1 MEFINNEEYKRDY
14 IKIKELIEGTNNYD
28 DAVQLY
34 NMIEMTDNQK
44 NLYMNILKNK
54 IYNQTLDMVTLLS
67 TIDIINSVEYREDA
81 YERINEI
88 LKQTTDINQI
98 KTLTRVANTKP
109 LRPVVVSLGKIR
121 EIQ

>member
-1 MEFINNEEYKRDY
+1 MEFINNEEYNRDY
-14 IKIKELIEGTNNYD
+14 IKIKEFIDGTINYD
-28 DAVQLY
+28 DAVSLY
-34 NMIEMTDNQK
+34 NMIEMTDSQK

-54 IYNQTLDMVTLLS
+54 KYSQTLDMSTLIS
-67 TIDIINSVEYREDA
+67 TIELINNLEYREDA

-109 LRPVVVSLGKIR
+109 LRPVLISLGKIR
-121 EIQ
+121 EV